1 MKGERWPC
9 GVLRVGHRMTL
20 DCGIPDILRMSTLR
34 TLLHGPCN
42 TLLHKFQHKASS
54 RERPQ
59 GLLSAVLTEMTL
71 GYESLVWSKDI
82 CIFQWMDVFP
92 LWQQQGKSPTS
103 VLRWHRNAH
112 SSSAAVK
119 WPLSAGGHV
128 SRARN
133 FFRKLF
139 WRNTRLWGFCDLRCG
154 HTHVISLLPLSPSN
168 CWPHIHA
175 CIRVYRHGSP
185 HMGVCFIKTPHVFI
199 LENGKHVTK
208 SSELYSKS
216 LLTHNRGSTFTLYYA
231 CFIVSVPL
239 SITVNDR
246 HQYAS
251 L

>member
-1 MKGERWPC
+1 M
-9 GVLRVGHRMTL
+9 RVWFDPRIYAFFSEWMFFPSG
-20 DCGIPDILRMSTLR
+20 
-34 TLLHGPCN
+34 
-42 TLLHKFQHKASS
+42 SS
-54 RERPQ
+54 REKAPLPFW
-59 GLLSAVLTEMTL
+59 GGIEMPTAHLLL
-71 GYESLVWSKDI
+71 WSD
-82 CIFQWMDVFP
+82 
-92 LWQQQGKSPTS
+92 
-103 VLRWHRNAH
+103 
-112 SSSAAVK
+112 
-119 WPLSAGGHV
+119 LSAGGHV

-185 HMGVCFIKTPHVFI
+185 HMGVCFVKTPRVFI

-216 LLTHNRGSTFTLYYA
+216 LLTHNRGSAFTLYYA